1 MFKLASNVF
10 GGRTAGADSGGGLR
24 TPRCGQREFRRYSEE
39 SGSAD
44 GDIVWWRY
52 LPRVSWNFD
61 VEMAAGDP
69 ICIKGGENPMVSEK
83 TIGAAILLLS
93 KIDAIVGETMPL
105 PLIFSSSNAKA
116 EVCENAR
123 GAPRHE
129 YSAVCIINPVDK
141 LEWIGSGGVS
151 FNPTICRLMPTQ
163 GEIDQWE
170 IGDDSTRIPDANI
183 AHFFWNGWEPVV
195 SHSGRTR

>member
-1 MFKLASNVF
+1 
-10 GGRTAGADSGGGLR
+10 
-24 TPRCGQREFRRYSEE
+24 
-39 SGSAD
+39 
-44 GDIVWWRY
+44 
-52 LPRVSWNFD
+52 
-61 VEMAAGDP
+61 MAAGDP

-151 FNPTICRLMPTQ
+151 FNPTICRLMLTQ
-163 GEIDQWE
+163 GEIGQWE
-170 IGDDSTRIPDANI
+170 IGNDSTRIPDANI
-183 AHFFWNGWEPVV
+183 AHFFGMGGNPSSPTAGERDNSQEWEGVPETIGLG
-195 SHSGRTR
+195 GRFMGNCTHILDIAPYVTEDVT